1 MKNIS
6 KNLYAPIL
14 FGLGSLATSLHLIE
28 HFGIG
33 DNSNFWFSTS
43 NSMNFALYWFW
54 IPLLLVSVAA
64 TNFVPTIA
72 SKIKFHDLLNF
83 IAALV
88 GTVFWLSSLV
98 RINLIA
104 DSFSSLINGSN
115 PWNGL
120 IAGSFLDA
128 VATFGGVLFPVS
140 LYFASKLYLKDKD
153 LLARFKKSAVG
164 GFYRQLIQG
173 KLNEFLSRKIA
184 DIVFLVYAWLLVAGG
199 IAIEIYAILLWV
211 GDFDL
216 LLLVGILVFPIVW
229 SLVLIFT
236 RMVFEAFVAVIAIAE
251 NTKKETPKKV
261 APKKVAPK
269 K

>member
-14 FGLGSLATSLHLIE
+14 FGAASLATTLHLVE
-28 HFGIG
+28 HSVILKN
-33 DNSNFWFSTS
+33 DNFWFGTAAAFD
-43 NSMNFALYWFW
+43 FALYWFW
-54 IPLLLVSVAA
+54 IPLLLVLVSVA
-64 TNFVPTIA
+64 NFVPTIA
-72 SKIKFHDLLNF
+72 SKIKFLGLLNF

-104 DSFSSLINGSN
+104 DTVSALINGSN
-115 PWNGL
+115 PWAGL

-128 VATFGGVLFPVS
+128 VATFAGVLFPVS
-140 LYFASKLYLKDKD
+140 LYFASKLYLKDKN
-153 LLARFKKSAVG
+153 LLARFKNSAVG
-164 GFYRQLIQG
+164 GFYRQLIQS

-199 IAIEIYAILLWV
+199 MAIEIYAILLWV

-216 LLLVGILVFPIVW
+216 FLLVGILVFPIVW

-236 RMVFEAFVAVIAIAE
+236 RMAFEAFVAVIAIAE

-261 APKKVAPK
+261 APKKIAPK

>member
-14 FGLGSLATSLHLIE
+14 FGVASLATTLHLVE
-28 HFGIG
+28 HSGVM
-33 DNSNFWFSTS
+33 DNENFWFGTS
-43 NSMNFALYWFW
+43 AALDFALYWFW
-54 IPLLLVSVAA
+54 VPLLLVLVAVA
-64 TNFVPTIA
+64 NFVPTIA
-72 SKIKFHDLLNF
+72 SKIKFLDLLNF

-98 RINLIA
+98 KIKMIA
-104 DSFSSLINGSN
+104 DSVTALINGDN
-115 PWNGL
+115 PWFGL
-120 IAGSFLDA
+120 IAGSFIDA
-128 VATFGGVLFPVS
+128 IATFGGVLFPVS
-140 LYFASKLYLKDKD
+140 LYFASKLYLKDKN
-153 LLARFKKSAVG
+153 LPARFKKSAVG

-199 IAIEIYAILLWV
+199 IAFEIYAILLWV

-216 LLLVGILVFPIVW
+216 LLLIGILVFPIVW

-236 RMVFEAFVAVIAIAE
+236 RMAFEAFVAVIAIAE
-251 NTKKETPKKV
+251 NTSKDSPKK
-261 APKKVAPK
+261 
-269 K
+269 